1 MADLKITFDTQA
13 ESMDELRPLL
23 DKALQEQFPGGMLQ
37 RKWNGDVLELSGPGA
52 QGAIRLEGNQLVGE
66 AKLSPPASLMQGII
80 EQKVS
85 AALKKALG

>member
-1 MADLKITFDTQA
+1 M
-13 ESMDELRPLL
+13 EELRPLL
-23 DKALQEQFPGGMLQ
+23 EKAFQEQFPGGMLQ

-52 QGAIRLEGNQLVGE
+52 QGAIRLDGGQLVGE
-66 AKLSPPASLMQGII
+66 AQLSPPASLMKGII

>member
-1 MADLKITFDTQA
+1 M
-13 ESMDELRPLL
+13 EELRPRLE
-23 DKALQEQFPGGMLQ
+23 KAFQEQFPGGMLQ

-52 QGAIRLEGNQLVGE
+52 QGAIRLDGGRLVGE
-66 AKLSPPASLMQGII
+66 AQLSPPASLMKGII